1 MHRHPGRG
9 LEGKLLG
16 SFKVKLVAYFLL
28 LSLLPLAAAFWGFST
43 VAARSETRRVD
54 ARLQAGLRAALATYQ
69 DELLAADESAARL
82 ARSPAFQRALV
93 RHDRPAI
100 QRLLEGRPN
109 LSVEAGGGFHVG
121 RADPMAATRQVAV
134 VGPGG
139 TRGAVIASVPLDQPL
154 VLRLE
159 GRSGLDIDEHVIL
172 IEDRRVVAG
181 PADSLGSRF
190 DALPGKTHTL
200 TFAGTRYRSLVAET
214 LNDVPSATIGVISP
228 QTRIDAANH
237 AAMERL
243 LAGLFACL
251 LLVAAVAYIEGR
263 AIVRTLRRLVE
274 ATRAISRGDL
284 KQRVQVQG
292 RDEFAL
298 LGRTF
303 NEMAAQLQT
312 RLDELE
318 RQRGRLRDVIARF
331 GEALGATHDADQLM
345 RLIVEAAVEAT
356 SAKGGVI
363 VSSSGKLVQAGTPG
377 EGQDKIEVPLS
388 AGELTFGSLLLF
400 GDDFE
405 DEDRMT
411 AVSLASH
418 AVVALDNARLHRI
431 VERQALVDGLTG
443 LANRRQCEET
453 LASELARLERFGGPL
468 ALVVADL
475 DWFKDVNDR
484 YGHPSGDAV
493 LHEFAQLLNETVRDV
508 DLAGRWGGEEFLLI
522 LPGTD
527 LAGGAQVAERV
538 RLALAGRIV
547 LSADGSPI
555 PVTASFGVAA
565 TPPASTAAE
574 LFSAADAAL
583 YEAKRNGKNRVEV
596 APEAVAHP

>member
-1 MHRHPGRG
+1 
-9 LEGKLLG
+9 LG

-28 LSLLPLAAAFWGFST
+28 LSLLPLAAAFFGFST
-43 VAARSETRRVD
+43 VAARSETSRVD
-54 ARLQAGLRAALATYQ
+54 ARLQAGLRAGLATYQ
-69 DELLAADESAARL
+69 DELLTADQAAARF
-82 ARSPAFQRALV
+82 ARNPAFQRALI
-93 RHDRPAI
+93 RRDRVAI
-100 QRLLEGRPN
+100 RQLLKGHPN
-109 LSVEAGGGFHVG
+109 LHVEAGDSFQVG
-121 RADPMAATRQVAV
+121 RTDPTAAIRQVAV

-139 TRGAVIASVPLDQPL
+139 TRGAVIASVPLDQAL
-154 VLRLE
+154 VKRLE
-159 GRSGLDIDEHVIL
+159 DRSGLDPDEHVIL
-172 IEDRRVVAG
+172 IEDRRMVAG
-181 PADSLGSRF
+181 PLDSVGSRF

-200 TFAGTRYRSLVAET
+200 AFAGIRYRTLVAET
-214 LNDVPSATIGVISP
+214 LSDVPSATIGVISP

-237 AAMERL
+237 SAMQRL

-251 LLVAAVAYIEGR
+251 LLVAVVAYIEGR

-284 KQRVQVQG
+284 QQRVQVQG

-318 RQRGRLRDVIARF
+318 RQRGRLRDVITRF
-331 GEALGATHDADQLM
+331 GEALGATHDSDQLL

-363 VSSSGKLVQAGTPG
+363 VSASGELIQAGTPG
-377 EGQDKIEVPLS
+377 DGADKIEVPLS
-388 AGELTFGSLLLF
+388 AGEVTFGSLLLF
-400 GDDFE
+400 SDHFE

-443 LANRRQCEET
+443 LANRRQSEET
-453 LASELARLERFGGPL
+453 LASELARLERFGGTL
-468 ALVVADL
+468 AVVVADL

-493 LHEFAQLLNETVRDV
+493 LREFAQLLDESVRDV
-508 DLAGRWGGEEFLLI
+508 DLAGRWGGEEFVLI

-527 LAGGAQVAERV
+527 LDGGAQVAERI
-538 RLALAGRIV
+538 RLALAGRLV

>member
-1 MHRHPGRG
+1 V
-9 LEGKLLG
+9 G

-69 DELLAADESAARL
+69 DELVAADNAAASL
-82 ARSPAFQRALV
+82 ARNPQFQRALI
-93 RHDRPAI
+93 RRDRATL
-100 QRLLEGRPN
+100 QHLLRTRPH
-109 LSVEAGGGFHVG
+109 LSVDASGGFRVG
-121 RADPMAATRQVAV
+121 KSDPTAATRQVAI
-134 VGPGG
+134 VGQGRA
-139 TRGAVIASVPLDQPL
+139 RGAVIASVPLDQKL
-154 VLRLE
+154 VNRLE
-159 GRSGLDIDEHVIL
+159 GRSGLESDEHVIL
-172 IEDRRVVAG
+172 VEDRQIVAG
-181 PADSLGSRF
+181 PAIALGERF
-190 DALPGKTHTL
+190 DAMPGRTHTITL
-200 TFAGTRYRSLVAET
+200 GGTRYRALIAET
-214 LNDVPSATIGVISP
+214 LDEQPSATLAVISP
-228 QTRIDAANH
+228 QTRIDAANRS
-237 AAMERL
+237 AMQRL
-243 LAGLFACL
+243 LIGLVSCL
-251 LLVAAVAYIEGR
+251 LLVAIVAYIEGR
-263 AIVRTLRRLVE
+263 AIVRTIRRLVD
-274 ATRAISRGDL
+274 AARAIARGDL
-284 KQRVQVQG
+284 KERVPVQG

-318 RQRGRLRDVIARF
+318 QQRGRLRDVISRF
-331 GEALGATHDADQLM
+331 GEALGATHDVDQLM

-363 VSSSGKLVQAGTPG
+363 MATGGELVKAGQPD
-377 EGQDKIEVPLS
+377 EGADKIEVPLI
-388 AGELTFGSLLLF
+388 AGDTNFGSLLLF

-453 LASELARLERFGGPL
+453 LASELRRVERFGGSL
-468 ALVVADL
+468 AIVVADL

-493 LHEFAQLLNETVRDV
+493 LRDFAALLQETLRDI

-522 LPGTD
+522 LPGTN
-527 LAGGAQVAERV
+527 LAGGAQVAERI
-538 RLALAGRIV
+538 RLTLAGRIA
-547 LSADGSPI
+547 LSTAGTPI

-565 TPPASTAAE
+565 TPPATTAAD
-574 LFSAADAAL
+574 LYSAADAAL
-583 YEAKRNGKNRVEV
+583 YEAKRNGKNRVET
-596 APEAVAHP
+596 APDPVTHP

>member
-1 MHRHPGRG
+1 VA
-9 LEGKLLG
+9 

-54 ARLQAGLRAALATYQ
+54 ARLQAGLRAGLATYQ
-69 DELLAADESAARL
+69 DELVAADDDAAQL
-82 ARSPAFQRALV
+82 ARNLAFQRALV
-93 RHDRPAI
+93 RRDRAAI
-100 QRLLEGRPN
+100 ERLLRGHPN
-109 LSVEAGGGFHVG
+109 LSVEAGNGLHVG
-121 RADPMAATRQVAV
+121 RVDPTAATRQVTV
-134 VGPGG
+134 VGERG
-139 TRGAVIASVPLDQPL
+139 TRGAVIASVPLDRRL
-154 VLRLE
+154 VGRLE
-159 GRSGLDIDEHVIL
+159 GRSGLEGDEHVIL

-181 PADSLGSRF
+181 PVDTIGSRF
-190 DALPGKTHTL
+190 DAQPGKTHTL
-200 TFAGTRYRSLVAET
+200 TFSGTRYRTLVAGT
-214 LNDVPSATIGVISP
+214 LNDLPSATIGVISP

-237 AAMERL
+237 AAMQRL

-251 LLVAAVAYIEGR
+251 LLVASVAYIEGR
-263 AIVRTLRRLVE
+263 AIVRTLRRLVD

-284 KQRVQVQG
+284 EQRVPVQG

-363 VSSSGKLVQAGTPG
+363 ISSTGELVQAGTPG
-377 EGQDKIEVPLS
+377 QGADKIEVPLS
-388 AGELTFGSLLLF
+388 AGEVTFGSLLLF
-400 GDDFE
+400 GDGFE

-418 AVVALDNARLHRI
+418 AVVALENARLHRI

-443 LANRRQCEET
+443 LANRRQCEDT

-468 ALVVADL
+468 AVVVADL

-493 LHEFAQLLNETVRDV
+493 LREFAQLLRDLVRDV

-583 YEAKRNGKNRVEV
+583 YEAKRNGKNRVET

>member
-1 MHRHPGRG
+1 M
-9 LEGKLLG
+9 G

-69 DELLAADESAARL
+69 DELVAADDAAASL
-82 ARSPAFQRALV
+82 ARNPQFQRALI
-93 RHDRPAI
+93 RRDRATL
-100 QRLLEGRPN
+100 QRLLRTRPH
-109 LSVEAGGGFHVG
+109 LSVDASGGFRVG
-121 RADPMAATRQVAV
+121 KSDPTAATRQVAI
-134 VGPGG
+134 VGQGRA
-139 TRGAVIASVPLDQPL
+139 RGAVIASVPLDQKL
-154 VLRLE
+154 VNRLE
-159 GRSGLDIDEHVIL
+159 GRSGLESDEHVIL
-172 IEDRRVVAG
+172 VEDRQIVAG
-181 PADSLGSRF
+181 PAIALGERF
-190 DALPGKTHTL
+190 DAMPGRTHTITL
-200 TFAGTRYRSLVAET
+200 GGTRYRALIAET
-214 LNDVPSATIGVISP
+214 LDEQPSATLAVISP
-228 QTRIDAANH
+228 QTRIDAANRS
-237 AAMERL
+237 AMQRL
-243 LAGLFACL
+243 LIGLVSCL
-251 LLVAAVAYIEGR
+251 LLVAIVAYIEGR
-263 AIVRTLRRLVE
+263 AIVRTIRRLVD
-274 ATRAISRGDL
+274 AARAIARGDL
-284 KQRVQVQG
+284 KERVPVQG

-318 RQRGRLRDVIARF
+318 QQRGRLRDVISRF
-331 GEALGATHDADQLM
+331 GEALGATHDVDQLM

-363 VSSSGKLVQAGTPG
+363 MATGGELVNAGQPD
-377 EGQDKIEVPLS
+377 EGADKIEVPLT
-388 AGELTFGSLLLF
+388 AGDTNFGSLLLF

-453 LASELARLERFGGPL
+453 LASELRRVERFGGSL
-468 ALVVADL
+468 AIVVADL

-493 LHEFAQLLNETVRDV
+493 LRDFAALLQETLRDI

-522 LPGTD
+522 LPGTN
-527 LAGGAQVAERV
+527 LAGGAQVAERI
-538 RLALAGRIV
+538 RLALAGRIA
-547 LSADGSPI
+547 LSTAGTPI

-565 TPPASTAAE
+565 TPPATATAAE
-574 LFSAADAAL
+574 LFSAADGAL
-583 YEAKRNGKNRVEV
+583 YEAKRNGKNRVET
-596 APEAVAHP
+596 APEPVAHP

>member
-1 MHRHPGRG
+1 M
-9 LEGKLLG
+9 G

-69 DELLAADESAARL
+69 DELVAADNAAASL
-82 ARSPAFQRALV
+82 ARNPQFQRALI
-93 RHDRPAI
+93 RRDRATL
-100 QRLLEGRPN
+100 QHLLRTRPH
-109 LSVEAGGGFHVG
+109 LSVDASGGFRVG
-121 RADPMAATRQVAV
+121 KSDPTAATRQVAI
-134 VGPGG
+134 VGQGRA
-139 TRGAVIASVPLDQPL
+139 RGAVIASVPLDQKL
-154 VLRLE
+154 VNRLE
-159 GRSGLDIDEHVIL
+159 GRSGLESDEHVIL
-172 IEDRRVVAG
+172 VEDRQIVAG
-181 PADSLGSRF
+181 PAIALGERF
-190 DALPGKTHTL
+190 DAMPGRTHTITL
-200 TFAGTRYRSLVAET
+200 GGTRYRALIAET
-214 LNDVPSATIGVISP
+214 LDEQPSATLAVISP
-228 QTRIDAANH
+228 QTRIDAANRS
-237 AAMERL
+237 AMQRL
-243 LAGLFACL
+243 LIGLVSCL
-251 LLVAAVAYIEGR
+251 LLVAIVAYIEGR
-263 AIVRTLRRLVE
+263 AIVRTIRRLVD
-274 ATRAISRGDL
+274 AARAIARGDL
-284 KQRVQVQG
+284 KERVPVQG

-318 RQRGRLRDVIARF
+318 QQRGRLRDVISRF
-331 GEALGATHDADQLM
+331 GEALGATHDVDQLM

-363 VSSSGKLVQAGTPG
+363 MATGGELVKAGQPD
-377 EGQDKIEVPLS
+377 EGADKIEVPLI
-388 AGELTFGSLLLF
+388 AGDTNFGSLLLF

-453 LASELARLERFGGPL
+453 LASELRRVERFGGSL
-468 ALVVADL
+468 AIVVADL

-493 LHEFAQLLNETVRDV
+493 LRDFAALLQETLRDI

-522 LPGTD
+522 LPGTN
-527 LAGGAQVAERV
+527 LAGGAQVAERI
-538 RLALAGRIV
+538 RLTLAGRIA
-547 LSADGSPI
+547 LSTAGTPI

-565 TPPASTAAE
+565 TPPATTAAD
-574 LFSAADAAL
+574 LYSAADAAL
-583 YEAKRNGKNRVEV
+583 YEAKRNGKNRVET
-596 APEAVAHP
+596 APHPVTHP

>member
-1 MHRHPGRG
+1 M
-9 LEGKLLG
+9 G
-16 SFKVKLVAYFLL
+16 SFKLKLVAYFLL

-54 ARLQAGLRAALATYQ
+54 ARLQAGLRAALAAYQ
-69 DELLAADESAARL
+69 ADLLSADESAAAL
-82 ARSPAFQRALV
+82 ARNPSFQRAL
-93 RHDRPAI
+93 I
-100 QRLLEGRPN
+100 QRDRAAVARLLRGRPH
-109 LSVEAGGGFHVG
+109 LSVVANGFRVG
-121 RADPMAATRQVAV
+121 RPDPMAATRQVAV
-134 VGPGG
+134 VGQGG
-139 TRGAVIASVPLDQPL
+139 TRGAVVASVPLDQAL
-154 VLRLE
+154 VSRLE
-159 GRSGLDIDEHVIL
+159 GRSGLDGDEHILL

-181 PADSLGSRF
+181 PADTFGARF
-190 DALPGKTHTL
+190 DALRGRTHTL
-200 TFAGTRYRSLVAET
+200 TFAGKRYRTLVAET
-214 LNDVPSATIGVISP
+214 LAEVPSATIGVISP

-237 AAMERL
+237 AAMQRL
-243 LAGLFACL
+243 LLGLVACL
-251 LLVAAVAYIEGR
+251 LLVASVAYIEGR

-274 ATRAISRGDL
+274 ATRAIARGDL
-284 KQRVQVQG
+284 KQRVPVQG

-318 RQRGRLRDVIARF
+318 QQRARLRDVIARF
-331 GEALGATHDADQLM
+331 GEALGATHDVDQLM
-345 RLIVEAAVEAT
+345 RLIVEAAIEAT
-356 SAKGGVI
+356 NANGGVI
-363 VSSSGKLVQAGTPG
+363 VATGGELVQAGDPTQG
-377 EGQDKIEVPLS
+377 DKIEVPLI
-388 AGELTFGSLLLF
+388 AGEVSFGSLLLF
-400 GDDFE
+400 GRFE

-411 AVSLASH
+411 AVSIASH

-468 ALVVADL
+468 AVVVTDL

-493 LHEFAQLLNETVRDV
+493 LRDFAALLQESVRDV
-508 DLAGRWGGEEFLLI
+508 DLASRWGGEEFVLI

-527 LAGGAQVAERV
+527 LEGGAQVAERIRV
-538 RLALAGRIV
+538 ALTGRTV
-547 LSADGSPI
+547 LSADGAPI

-565 TPPASTAAE
+565 TPPATTAAE
-574 LFSAADAAL
+574 LFSAADTAL
-583 YEAKRNGKNRVEV
+583 YEAKRNGKNRVETV
-596 APEAVAHP
+596 PEPVAHP

>member
-1 MHRHPGRG
+1 MA
-9 LEGKLLG
+9 
-16 SFKVKLVAYFLL
+16 SFKVKLVVYFLL

-43 VAARSETRRVD
+43 VAQRSETRQVD

-69 DELLAADESAARL
+69 DELVAADDSAASL
-82 ARSPAFQRALV
+82 ARSPEFQRALM
-93 RHDRPAI
+93 RRDRAAL
-100 QRLLEGRPN
+100 QRLLRTRPH
-109 LSVEAGGGFHVG
+109 LSVEASGGFRVG
-121 RADPMAATRQVAV
+121 KSDPTAATRQVAI
-134 VGPGG
+134 VGQGRA
-139 TRGAVIASVPLDQPL
+139 RGAVIASVPLDQKL
-154 VLRLE
+154 VSRLE
-159 GRSGLDIDEHVIL
+159 GRSGLESDEHVIL
-172 IEDRRVVAG
+172 VEDRQIVAG
-181 PADSLGSRF
+181 PVFALRERL
-190 DALPGKTHTL
+190 DALPGRTHTITL
-200 TFAGTRYRSLVAET
+200 GGTRYRALIAET
-214 LNDVPSATIGVISP
+214 LNEQPSATLAVISP
-228 QTRIDAANH
+228 QKRIDAANRS
-237 AAMERL
+237 AMQRL
-243 LAGLFACL
+243 LLGLVSCL
-251 LLVAAVAYIEGR
+251 LLVAVVAYIEGR
-263 AIVRTLRRLVE
+263 AIVRTIRTLVD
-274 ATRAISRGDL
+274 AARGIARGDL
-284 KQRVQVQG
+284 KERVPVQG

-318 RQRGRLRDVIARF
+318 RQRGRLRDVISRF
-331 GEALGATHDADQLM
+331 GEALGATHDVDQLM

-363 VSSSGKLVQAGTPG
+363 MATGGELVKAGRPD
-377 EGQDKIEVPLS
+377 EGTDKIEVPLT
-388 AGELTFGSLLLF
+388 AGDTDFGSLLLF
-400 GDDFE
+400 GDDF
-405 DEDRMT
+405 DNEDRMT

-453 LASELARLERFGGPL
+453 LASELARVERFGGAL

-493 LHEFAQLLNETVRDV
+493 LREFAALLQESLRDI

-527 LAGGAQVAERV
+527 LAGGAQVSERI

-547 LSADGSPI
+547 LSADGTPV

-565 TPPASTAAE
+565 TPPATTAAE

-583 YEAKRNGKNRVEV
+583 YEAKRNGKNRVET

>member
-1 MHRHPGRG
+1 
-9 LEGKLLG
+9 LG

-28 LSLLPLAAAFWGFST
+28 LSLLPLAAAFFGFST
-43 VAARSETRRVD
+43 VAARSETSRVD
-54 ARLQAGLRAALATYQ
+54 ARLQAGLRAGLATYQ
-69 DELLAADESAARL
+69 DELLAADEAAARL
-82 ARSPAFQRALV
+82 ARNPAFQRALI
-93 RHDRPAI
+93 RRDRAAI
-100 QRLLEGRPN
+100 RQLLKGHPN
-109 LSVEAGGGFHVG
+109 LHVEAGDSFQVG
-121 RADPMAATRQVAV
+121 RTDPTAAIRQVAV

-139 TRGAVIASVPLDQPL
+139 TRGAVIASVPLDQDL
-154 VLRLE
+154 VKRLE
-159 GRSGLDIDEHVIL
+159 GRSGLDPDEHVIL

-181 PADSLGSRF
+181 PLDSVGSRF
-190 DALPGKTHTL
+190 DVLPGKTHTL
-200 TFAGTRYRSLVAET
+200 TFAGIRYRTLVAET
-214 LNDVPSATIGVISP
+214 LSDVPSATIGVISP

-237 AAMERL
+237 SAMQRL

-251 LLVAAVAYIEGR
+251 LLVAVVAYIEGR

-318 RQRGRLRDVIARF
+318 RQRGRLRDVITRF
-331 GEALGATHDADQLM
+331 GEALGATHDSDQLL

-363 VSSSGKLVQAGTPG
+363 VSASGELIQVGTPG
-377 EGQDKIEVPLS
+377 DGADKIEVPLS
-388 AGELTFGSLLLF
+388 AGEVTFGSLLLF
-400 GDDFE
+400 SDHFE

-443 LANRRQCEET
+443 LANRRQSEET
-453 LASELARLERFGGPL
+453 LASELARLERFGGTL
-468 ALVVADL
+468 AVVVADL

-493 LHEFAQLLNETVRDV
+493 LREFAQLLDESVRDV

-527 LAGGAQVAERV
+527 LDGGAQVAERI

>member
-1 MHRHPGRG
+1 V
-9 LEGKLLG
+9 G
-16 SFKVKLVAYFLL
+16 SFKFKLVAYFML

-69 DELLAADESAARL
+69 DELVSADEEAAQL
-82 ARSPAFQRALV
+82 ARNPTFQQALI
-93 RHDRPAI
+93 RRDRRGI
-100 QRLLEGRPN
+100 HWLLKNRPN
-109 LSVEAGGGFHVG
+109 LSVEASDGFQVG
-121 RADPMAATRQVAV
+121 RTDPTAATREVAV
-134 VGPGG
+134 VGEAG
-139 TRGAVIASVPLDQPL
+139 TRGAVIASVPLDQRL
-154 VLRLE
+154 ANRLE
-159 GRSGLDIDEHVIL
+159 ARSGLDPDEHVFL
-172 IEDRRVVAG
+172 IEDRLVVAG
-181 PADSLGSRF
+181 PRDSLGSRF
-190 DALPGKTHTL
+190 DAAPGKTHTL

-214 LNDVPSATIGVISP
+214 LNDVPSATIGVLSP

-237 AAMERL
+237 AAMQRL

-251 LLVAAVAYIEGR
+251 VLVAAVAYIEGR
-263 AIVRTLRRLVE
+263 AIVGTLRRLVD

-284 KQRVQVQG
+284 KQRVEVHG

-331 GEALGATHDADQLM
+331 GEALGATHDADHLM

-356 SAKGGVI
+356 NARGGVL
-363 VSSSGKLVQAGTPG
+363 VSSSGELIQAGHPV
-377 EGQDKIEVPLS
+377 EGADKIEVPLTT
-388 AGELTFGSLLLF
+388 GEVNFGSLLLF
-400 GDDFE
+400 GNNFE

-411 AVSLASH
+411 AVSIASH

-443 LANRRQCEET
+443 LANRRQSEDT
-453 LASELARLERFGGPL
+453 LATELARLDRFGGSL
-468 ALVVADL
+468 AVVVADL

-484 YGHPSGDAV
+484 FGHPSGDSV
-493 LHEFAQLLNETVRDV
+493 LREFAQLLQETVRDV
-508 DLAGRWGGEEFLLI
+508 DLAGRWGGEEFVLI

-527 LAGGAQVAERV
+527 LAGGAHVAERI

-583 YEAKRNGKNRVEV
+583 YEAKRNGKNRVET
-596 APEAVAHP
+596 APDAVTHP

>member
-1 MHRHPGRG
+1 VA
-9 LEGKLLG
+9 

-54 ARLQAGLRAALATYQ
+54 ARLQAGLRAGLATYQ
-69 DELLAADESAARL
+69 DELVAADDDAAQL
-82 ARSPAFQRALV
+82 ARNLAFQRALV
-93 RHDRPAI
+93 RRDRAAI
-100 QRLLEGRPN
+100 ERLLRGHPN
-109 LSVEAGGGFHVG
+109 LSVEAGNGLHVG
-121 RADPMAATRQVAV
+121 RVDPTAATRQVTV
-134 VGPGG
+134 VGERG
-139 TRGAVIASVPLDQPL
+139 TRGAVIASVPLDRRL
-154 VLRLE
+154 VGRLE
-159 GRSGLDIDEHVIL
+159 GRSGLDGDEHVIL

-181 PADSLGSRF
+181 PVDTIGGRF
-190 DALPGKTHTL
+190 DEQPGKTHTL
-200 TFAGTRYRSLVAET
+200 TFSGTRYRTLVADT
-214 LNDVPSATIGVISP
+214 LNDLPSATIGVISP

-237 AAMERL
+237 AAMQRL

-251 LLVAAVAYIEGR
+251 LLVASVAYIEGR
-263 AIVRTLRRLVE
+263 AIVRTLRRLVD

-284 KQRVQVQG
+284 EQRVPVQG

-363 VSSSGKLVQAGTPG
+363 ISSTGELVQAGTPG
-377 EGQDKIEVPLS
+377 QGADKIEVPLS
-388 AGELTFGSLLLF
+388 AGEVTFGSLLLF
-400 GDDFE
+400 GDGFE

-418 AVVALDNARLHRI
+418 AVVALENARLHRI

-443 LANRRQCEET
+443 LANRRQCEDT

-468 ALVVADL
+468 AVVVADL

-493 LHEFAQLLNETVRDV
+493 LREFAQLLRDLVRDV

-583 YEAKRNGKNRVEV
+583 YEAKRNGKNRVET

>member
-1 MHRHPGRG
+1 MA
-9 LEGKLLG
+9 
-16 SFKVKLVAYFLL
+16 SFKVKLVVYFLL

-43 VAARSETRRVD
+43 VAQRSETRQVD

-69 DELLAADESAARL
+69 DELVAADDSAASL
-82 ARSPAFQRALV
+82 ARSPEFQRALM
-93 RHDRPAI
+93 RRDRAAL
-100 QRLLEGRPN
+100 QRLLRTRPH
-109 LSVEAGGGFHVG
+109 LSVEASGGFRVG
-121 RADPMAATRQVAV
+121 KSDPTAATRQVAI
-134 VGPGG
+134 VGQGRA
-139 TRGAVIASVPLDQPL
+139 RGAVIASVPLDQKL
-154 VLRLE
+154 VSRLE
-159 GRSGLDIDEHVIL
+159 GRSGLESDEHVIL
-172 IEDRRVVAG
+172 VEDRQIVAG
-181 PADSLGSRF
+181 PVFALRERL
-190 DALPGKTHTL
+190 DALPGRTHTITL
-200 TFAGTRYRSLVAET
+200 GGTRYRALIAET
-214 LNDVPSATIGVISP
+214 LNEQPSATLAVISP
-228 QTRIDAANH
+228 QKRIDAANRS
-237 AAMERL
+237 AMQRL
-243 LAGLFACL
+243 LLGLVSCL
-251 LLVAAVAYIEGR
+251 LLVAVVAYIEGR
-263 AIVRTLRRLVE
+263 AIVRTIRTLVD
-274 ATRAISRGDL
+274 AARGIARGDL
-284 KQRVQVQG
+284 KERVPVQG

-318 RQRGRLRDVIARF
+318 RQRGRLRDVISRF
-331 GEALGATHDADQLM
+331 GEALGATHDVDQLM

-363 VSSSGKLVQAGTPG
+363 MATGGELVKAGRPD
-377 EGQDKIEVPLS
+377 EGTDKIEVPLT
-388 AGELTFGSLLLF
+388 AGDTDFGSLLLF
-400 GDDFE
+400 GDDF
-405 DEDRMT
+405 DNEDRMT

-453 LASELARLERFGGPL
+453 LASELARVERFGGAL

-493 LHEFAQLLNETVRDV
+493 LREFAALLQESLRDI

-527 LAGGAQVAERV
+527 LAGGAQVSERI

-547 LSADGSPI
+547 LSADGTPV
-555 PVTASFGVAA
+555 PVTATFGVAA
-565 TPPASTAAE
+565 TPPAATAAE

-583 YEAKRNGKNRVEV
+583 YEAKRNGKNRVET

>member
-1 MHRHPGRG
+1 M
-9 LEGKLLG
+9 G

-43 VAARSETRRVD
+43 VAARSETRQVD
-54 ARLQAGLRAALATYQ
+54 ARLQAGLRAAAATYQ
-69 DELLAADESAARL
+69 DDLRAADEAAARL
-82 ARSPAFQRALV
+82 ARRPAFQRALI
-93 RHDRPAI
+93 RRDRRAV
-100 QRLLEGRPN
+100 QRLLRGHPN
-109 LSVEAGGGFHVG
+109 LSVVAGDSFAVG
-121 RADPMAATRQVAV
+121 HPDPTGATRQVTV
-134 VGPGG
+134 VGAHGS
-139 TRGAVIASVPLDQPL
+139 RGAVIASVPLDQQL

-159 GRSGLDIDEHVIL
+159 TRSGLDADEHVLL

-181 PADSLGSRF
+181 PAGTLGSRF
-190 DALPGKTHTL
+190 DAMPGETHTL
-200 TFAGTRYRSLVAET
+200 AFGGVRYRTLIAET
-214 LNDVPSATIGVISP
+214 LDGVPSATIGVISP
-228 QTRIDAANH
+228 QSRIDAANH
-237 AAMERL
+237 AAMQRL
-243 LAGLFACL
+243 LAGLFTCL
-251 LLVAAVAYIEGR
+251 LLVAVVAYIEGR
-263 AIVRTLRRLVE
+263 AIVRTLRRLVD
-274 ATRAISRGDL
+274 ATRAIARGDL
-284 KQRVQVQG
+284 EQRVPVQG

-318 RQRGRLRDVIARF
+318 AQRGRLRDVIARF

-345 RLIVEAAVEAT
+345 RLVVEAAMEAT
-356 SAKGGVI
+356 GAKGGVI
-363 VSSSGKLVQAGTPG
+363 VSSDGELVQAGAPG
-377 EGQDKIEVPLS
+377 EGADKIEVPLS
-388 AGELTFGSLLLF
+388 AGQVNFGSLLLF
-400 GDDFE
+400 GDAFE

-411 AVSLASH
+411 AVSLASQ

-453 LASELARLERFGGPL
+453 LAVELARLERFGGEL
-468 ALVVADL
+468 AIVVADL

-484 YGHPSGDAV
+484 FGHPSGDAV
-493 LHEFAQLLNETVRDV
+493 LRELAQLLQETVRDV
-508 DLAGRWGGEEFLLI
+508 DLAGRWGGEEFLVI

-527 LAGGAQVAERV
+527 LAGGAQVAERIRV
-538 RLALAGRIV
+538 ALAGRIV
-547 LSADGSPI
+547 LSADGTPI

-574 LFSAADAAL
+574 LFSAADGAL

-596 APEAVAHP
+596 APDAVTHP

>member
-1 MHRHPGRG
+1 MA
-9 LEGKLLG
+9 

-43 VAARSETRRVD
+43 VAARGETRRVD
-54 ARLQAGLRAALATYQ
+54 ARLQAGLRAGLATYQ
-69 DELLAADESAARL
+69 DELVAADDDAAQL
-82 ARSPAFQRALV
+82 ARNLAFQRALV
-93 RHDRPAI
+93 RRDRAAI
-100 QRLLEGRPN
+100 ERLLRGHPN
-109 LSVEAGGGFHVG
+109 LSVEAGNGLHVG
-121 RADPMAATRQVAV
+121 RVDPTAATRQVTV
-134 VGPGG
+134 VGERG
-139 TRGAVIASVPLDQPL
+139 TRGAVIASVPLDRRL
-154 VLRLE
+154 VGRLE
-159 GRSGLDIDEHVIL
+159 GRSGLEGDEHVIL

-181 PADSLGSRF
+181 PVDTIGSRF
-190 DALPGKTHTL
+190 DAQPGKTHTL
-200 TFAGTRYRSLVAET
+200 TFSGTRYRTLVADT
-214 LNDVPSATIGVISP
+214 LNDLPSATIGVISP

-237 AAMERL
+237 AAMQRL

-251 LLVAAVAYIEGR
+251 LLVASVAYIEGR
-263 AIVRTLRRLVE
+263 AIVRTLRRLVD

-284 KQRVQVQG
+284 EQRVPVQG

-363 VSSSGKLVQAGTPG
+363 ISSTGELVQAGTPG
-377 EGQDKIEVPLS
+377 QGADKIEVPLS
-388 AGELTFGSLLLF
+388 AGEVTFGSLLLF
-400 GDDFE
+400 GDGFE

-418 AVVALDNARLHRI
+418 AVVALENARLHRI

-443 LANRRQCEET
+443 LANRRQCEDT

-468 ALVVADL
+468 AVVVADL

-493 LHEFAQLLNETVRDV
+493 LREFAQLLRDLVRDV

-583 YEAKRNGKNRVEV
+583 YEAKRNGKNRVET